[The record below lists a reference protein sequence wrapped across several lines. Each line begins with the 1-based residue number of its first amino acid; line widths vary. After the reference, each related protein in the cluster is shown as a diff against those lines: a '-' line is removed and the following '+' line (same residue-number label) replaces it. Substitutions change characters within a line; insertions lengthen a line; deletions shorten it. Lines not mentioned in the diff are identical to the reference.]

1 MYFHVTGTLPDRKWL
16 APFVEDEIR
25 VSEELKA
32 QGTTLMVVR
41 RVDRPGVFLIMQAES
56 QEAVQEALG
65 RLPFVAEGLMTLD
78 IVEVTRL

>member
-25 VSEELKA
+25 ISDELKA
-32 QGTTLMVVR
+32 EGITLMAVR
-41 RVDRPGVFLIMQAES
+41 RVDRPGVYLVMQAENR
-56 QEAVQEALG
+56 EAVQAALG
-65 RLPFVAEGLMTLD
+65 RLPFVAEGLMTVD